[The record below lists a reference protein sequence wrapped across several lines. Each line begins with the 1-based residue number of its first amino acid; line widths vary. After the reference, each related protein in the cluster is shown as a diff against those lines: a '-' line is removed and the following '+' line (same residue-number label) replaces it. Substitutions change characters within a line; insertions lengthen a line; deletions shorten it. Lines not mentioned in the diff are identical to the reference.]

1 MTRVPGLLVF
11 KMDIFAW
18 YFEIPIVSRMYMTA
32 AIICSTACYMDLLS
46 PLTMYYN
53 FDLVLYKGQYWRLI
67 SSFIF
72 FGSFSIDFLFHL
84 YFVVRY
90 CRLLEEGHFRGR
102 TADFV
107 WMIIIG
113 IFLHL
118 VFAVS
123 VDAFSRI
130 RFLGHSLS
138 FMMVYCWGRDPLNGD
153 MQMNL
158 LGLFPFHAP
167 YLAWVLLIFSMV
179 MGNPIETDL
188 LGIVVGHIYYFFDV
202 VYPHISLK
210 RGWTTRYTRVVTA
223 PAALQYLF
231 NERPQAPQAAGVAIQ
246 Q

>member
-1 MTRVPGLLVF
+1 
-11 KMDIFAW
+11 
-18 YFEIPIVSRMYMTA
+18 MTA
-32 AIICSTACYMDLLS
+32 AIICSTACYLDLLS

-102 TADFV
+102 PADFV

-118 VFAVS
+118 VFAVT
-123 VDAFSRI
+123 VDTFSKI

-138 FMMVYCWGRDPLNGD
+138 FMMVYCWGRDPLNGE

-158 LGLFPFHAP
+158 LGLFPFQAP
-167 YLAWVLLIFSMV
+167 YLAWVLLVFSMV
-179 MGNPIETDL
+179 MGNPVETDL

-202 VYPHISLK
+202 VYPQIAIK
-210 RGWTTRYTRVVTA
+210 RGWTTRYERVVTA
-223 PAALQYLF
+223 PVALQYLF
-231 NERPQAPQAAGVAIQ
+231 NERPHAQQAAGVVIQ
-246 Q
+246 E